1 MIIVSDNQ
9 NSYRHPKRITGGTMF
24 PKDTPF
30 QPEPRNPL
38 TEVIGH
44 QLGNTLYIV
53 SATCDGKETIN
64 QKIERHILKDDETA
78 GDIV

>member
-1 MIIVSDNQ
+1 
-9 NSYRHPKRITGGTMF
+9 MF